1 MTEKKERIFFW
12 MIILACIISIGL
24 SFYTFVILPE
34 TNVALGSFF

>member
-1 MTEKKERIFFW
+1 MSEQKEKLFFGLIIF
-12 MIILACIISIGL
+12 ACIFSVAL